1 MTITSQAPASDG
13 LSNGFTPA
21 PDPNSLAAAQQ
32 KVGMQAPGTVPN
44 NERPAWL
51 PENFNTPEDFAKS
64 YKDLQAE
71 HTRKSQELSTLKKGE
86 GEKKEGDGSDDK
98 AAKALTDAG
107 IPEADMQ
114 NWSKSFWETGE
125 VPQEAYDK
133 LAAVGISKE
142 IIDDYAASRSHYV
155 DSQRTTVLNAGGGEE
170 NVNAM
175 FAWAEKNLPDN
186 QKEVYNNAFSGS
198 DLNAAIL
205 AMEGL
210 KAKYEASEGRNPSL
224 INGGNTGVNAGGA
237 YTSTAQLIADMND
250 PRYKMDTAFRA
261 QVEAKLARS
270 NIL

>member
-13 LSNGFTPA
+13 ISNGFTPGA
-21 PDPNSLAAAQQ
+21 DPNSLAAAQQ
-32 KVGMQAPGTVPN
+32 KAGVQQPGN
-44 NERPAWL
+44 QNERPAWL
-51 PENFNTPEDFAKS
+51 PANFNTPEDFVKS
-64 YKDLQAE
+64 HEELRAD
-71 HTRKSQELSTLKKGE
+71 HTRKSQELSDLKKG
-86 GEKKEGDGSDDK
+86 GKDGKEGQSDDK

-155 DSQRTTVLNAGGGEE
+155 DAQRTTLVNAGGGEE
-170 NVNAM
+170 NVQAM
-175 FAWAEKNLPDN
+175 FDWA
-186 QKEVYNNAFSGS
+186 QKSLSKEQIDVYNRAFDGG
-198 DLNAAIL
+198 DLNASIL

-210 KAKYEASEGRNPSL
+210 RAKYEAAEGRNPSL
-224 INGGNTGVNAGGA
+224 VNGGNTGASAGGS
-237 YTSTAQLIADMND
+237 YTSTAQVTADIND
-250 PRYKMDTAFRA
+250 PRYKLDPAYRA